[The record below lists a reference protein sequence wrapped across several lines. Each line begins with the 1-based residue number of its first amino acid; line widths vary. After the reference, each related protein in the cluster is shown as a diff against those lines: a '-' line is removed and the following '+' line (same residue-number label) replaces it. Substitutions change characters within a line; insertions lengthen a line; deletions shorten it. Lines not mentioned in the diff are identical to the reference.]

1 MLIFFDNLCTA
12 SDAFTPS
19 TTCMVFDSNSDKLL
33 PSASAR
39 PNLLFLERLLVQVK
53 KRSPAPDK
61 PEKVSFFAPKA
72 TPSFWISCNPLVISA
87 ILAFSP

>member
-33 PSASAR
+33 PFASAR

-61 PEKVSFFAPKA
+61 PEKVSFSRPRPHPVFG
-72 TPSFWISCNPLVISA
+72 FHVILS
-87 ILAFSP
+87 